1 MITDAEVEDIHIKT
15 KHWEIERMRRA
26 GKATAAAREAA
37 KAAVAPGVTTAY
49 INEVVEKTIS
59 ELGAKAS
66 FLHQVGY
73 PEYPPY
79 PASVCV
85 SVNDEVIH
93 GIPGPRVI
101 QEGDIVKIDVGAE
114 VEGFHGD
121 SAVTVAVG
129 SVSSEAQRL
138 IDVTRECFF
147 KGVEK
152 ARVGNRIRDI
162 SAAVAKHAEAAGFSV
177 VQGYTGHGI
186 GRDLHEGPSVPNS
199 LHEFF
204 PDLDVILVPGM
215 TICIEPMINM
225 GRHRIRLMP
234 DGWTV
239 KTRDKSL
246 SAHYEHT
253 VLITDSGPE
262 LLTE

>member
-1 MITDAEVEDIHIKT
+1 MITDALMDDVHIKS
-15 KHWEIERMRRA
+15 KHWEIERMRKA
-26 GKATAAAREAA
+26 GKATSAAREAA
-37 KAAVAPGVTTAY
+37 RAAVAPGVTTGY
-49 INEVVEKTIS
+49 INQVVIETLKNC
-59 ELGAKAS
+59 GAKAS
-66 FLHQVGY
+66 FYHQVGY
-73 PEYPPY
+73 PQYPPY
-79 PASVCV
+79 PACVCV

-93 GIPGPRVI
+93 GIPGDRVI
-101 QEGDIVKIDVGAE
+101 QEGDIVSIDVGAE
-114 VEGFHGD
+114 VDGFHGD

-129 SVSSEAQRL
+129 SVSAEAQRL

-152 ARVGNRIRDI
+152 AVVGNRIRDI
-162 SAAVAKHAEAAGFSV
+162 SAAVGRHAESAGFSV
-177 VQGYTGHGI
+177 VRGYTGHGI
-186 GRDLHEGPSVPNS
+186 GRDLHEGPTVPNS

-204 PDLDVILVPGM
+204 PDLDIVLVPGM
-215 TICIEPMINM
+215 TFCIEPMINL
-225 GRHRIRLMP
+225 GGHRIRLMP

>member
-1 MITDAEVEDIHIKT
+1 MEEIHVKS

-26 GKATAAAREAA
+26 GAATAVVRKAAA
-37 KAAVAPGVTTAY
+37 AAVAPGVTTAE
-49 INEVVEKTIS
+49 INGVVEKTLKEI
-59 ELGAKAS
+59 GAKAS
-66 FLHQVGY
+66 FLHQIGY

-85 SVNDEVIH
+85 SINDEVIH

-101 QEGDIVKIDVGAE
+101 CEGDIVKIDVGAE

-121 SAVTVAVG
+121 SAVTVAAG
-129 SVSSEAQRL
+129 SVSKEAQRL

-147 KGVEK
+147 KGLEK
-152 ARVGNRIRDI
+152 AVVGNRIRDI
-162 SAAVAKHAEAAGFSV
+162 SAAVARHAESAGCSV
-177 VQGYTGHGI
+177 VRGYTGHGI
-186 GRDLHEGPSVPNS
+186 GRELHEGPSVPNS

-204 PDLDVILVPGM
+204 PDLDVLLVPGM
-215 TICIEPMINM
+215 TICIEPMINL
-225 GRHRIRLMP
+225 GSHRIRLMP

-239 KTRDKSL
+239 RTRDKSL

-253 VLITDSGPE
+253 LLITDSGPE